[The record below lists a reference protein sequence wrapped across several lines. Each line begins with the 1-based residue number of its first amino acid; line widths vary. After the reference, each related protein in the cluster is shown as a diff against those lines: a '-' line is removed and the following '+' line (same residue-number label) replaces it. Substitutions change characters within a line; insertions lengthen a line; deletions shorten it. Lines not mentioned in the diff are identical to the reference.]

1 MAFIMV
7 FSVISTVVIMSANS
21 LSGKSGKASVP
32 SVSKT
37 LAKNL
42 FKPLLKAYTCFH
54 FLLNSISA
62 ILNII

>member
-7 FSVISTVVIMSANS
+7 FSVISTVVMISANS

-42 FKPLLKAYTCFH
+42 FKSPA
-54 FLLNSISA
+54 
-62 ILNII
+62 